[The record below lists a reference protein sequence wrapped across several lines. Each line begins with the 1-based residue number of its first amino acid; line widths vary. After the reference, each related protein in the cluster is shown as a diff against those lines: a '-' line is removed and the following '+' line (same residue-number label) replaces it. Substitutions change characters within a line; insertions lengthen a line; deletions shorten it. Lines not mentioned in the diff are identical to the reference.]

1 MPNLSLDFLQ
11 KHGIIYISLC
21 IFTVKLQGGIFLSEK
36 MDQRQKKFYDIL
48 VNGGSKD
55 NVIVYEMMKYI
66 PDDFSGKILEIPAR
80 RSKVVYN
87 KLSKLK
93 NADITCVDSDKEA
106 LAEAEKRF
114 AEHKIANAKTIVG
127 NIDNKLEFED
137 DTFDIVLSINGFDT
151 FSNKNR
157 AISQTLRVLKKGGML
172 IAGFYVEGN
181 SKLTDWKVKHNLVS
195 NGILKLPFYTA
206 VSVQTTFS
214 EIYEIKHF
222 HERGSMVYFC
232 AVKK

>member
-1 MPNLSLDFLQ
+1 
-11 KHGIIYISLC
+11 
-21 IFTVKLQGGIFLSEK
+21 

-172 IAGFYVEGN
+172 IQYDIHPFTRPFSCEAYKVPQIVKSYHDVLPHLHWRIRDLLNAQVKAGFMVTELAELPAEEFASRLFEPGFEGLRAELHADLWLAP
-181 SKLTDWKVKHNLVS
+181 SAL
-195 NGILKLPFYTA
+195 I
-206 VSVQTTFS
+206 
-214 EIYEIKHF
+214 
-222 HERGSMVYFC
+222 R
-232 AVKK
+232 

>member
-87 KLSKLK
+87 
-93 NADITCVDSDKEA
+93 
-106 LAEAEKRF
+106 
-114 AEHKIANAKTIVG
+114 
-127 NIDNKLEFED
+127 
-137 DTFDIVLSINGFDT
+137 
-151 FSNKNR
+151 
-157 AISQTLRVLKKGGML
+157 
-172 IAGFYVEGN
+172 
-181 SKLTDWKVKHNLVS
+181 
-195 NGILKLPFYTA
+195 
-206 VSVQTTFS
+206 
-214 EIYEIKHF
+214 
-222 HERGSMVYFC
+222 
-232 AVKK
+232 